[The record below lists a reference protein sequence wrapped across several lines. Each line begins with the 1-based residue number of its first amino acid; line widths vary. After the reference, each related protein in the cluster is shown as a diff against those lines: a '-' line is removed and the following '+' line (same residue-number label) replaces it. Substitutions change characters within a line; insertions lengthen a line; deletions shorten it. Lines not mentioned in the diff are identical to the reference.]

1 MTQRMTAADLQAYYR
16 NQGDT
21 RPRQDREGPVHRSI
35 LQLLD
40 LSLPGDAI
48 YHHSPNELD
57 MAGAEAAKQIAK
69 ARKLGTKAGWPDIEI
84 IWQGRAYFLE
94 IKAEKGRQAEAQR
107 DMAAALIRA
116 GACYEIARSVDD
128 AMAAL
133 EKWGVA

>member
-1 MTQRMTAADLQAYYR
+1 MTPRMTAADLQAYYR

-69 ARKLGTKAGWPDIEI
+69 ARKLGTKAGWTDIEI
-84 IWQGRAYFLE
+84 VWQGRFYGVE
-94 IKAEKGRQAEAQR
+94 IKAPGGRVSAVQAEMH
-107 DMAAALIRA
+107 DALRRA
-116 GACYEIARSVDD
+116 GASVAVVSSVKEMEDT
-128 AMAAL
+128 L
-133 EKWGVA
+133 LSWGML